1 LCHYDDDPG
10 PYQTTQEA
18 CAVSTPD
25 PNIDVPP
32 RPANGMPGSPPPAP
46 PPVTGRAVPPPRTGP
61 GAPPAEPPQPRPVG
75 DTLIRRL
82 LPLVVSVVAVLFA
95 LVSLGVA
102 WRALDQ
108 AKDAHDIALA
118 GRDTTPGQQPTA
130 QPPAPTT
137 GDTGT
142 STATTPVN
150 PTATGE
156 PPPLDQRTVYKVKYD
171 KQSLILKPQSSSTMY
186 IDVDEPRVNTESGA
200 GYDIELSPAY
210 NSASPYFTLGDGVAA
225 SDQGAPDMT
234 PQDCADRIRRAPVA
248 DNGRIPARQGLDV
261 CLITSF
267 SAAQQ
272 RGDVRRMVLM
282 EVTGVA
288 ADGAVTVQLSAWDI
302 PR

>member
-1 LCHYDDDPG
+1 
-10 PYQTTQEA
+10 
-18 CAVSTPD
+18 VSTPD
-25 PNIDVPP
+25 PNVNVPP
-32 RPANGMPGSPPPAP
+32 RPANATPGSPPPPPPPP
-46 PPVTGRAVPPPRTGP
+46 PPVPGRAVPPPRSGP
-61 GAPPAEPPQPRPVG
+61 GAPPADIPPPPKPVG
-75 DTLIRRL
+75 ETLVRRL
-82 LPLVVSVVAVLFA
+82 LPLAVSVVAVLFA
-95 LVSLGVA
+95 LVSLGIA

-108 AKDAHDIALA
+108 AKDARDIALA
-118 GRDTTPGQQPTA
+118 GRGTTPGQQPAGQPTA
-130 QPPAPTT
+130 PAP

-171 KQSLILKPQSSSTMY
+171 KQSLILKPQGSSTMY
-186 IDVDEPRVNTESGA
+186 IDVDEPRVKTESSG
-200 GYDIELSPAY
+200 GYDVELSPTY
-210 NSASPYFTLGDGVAA
+210 NTAPPYFTLGDGVYA
-225 SDQGAPDMT
+225 SDLGAPGMT
-234 PQDCADRIRRAPVA
+234 PQDCADKIQRAPVA

-261 CLITSF
+261 CVITSF
-267 SAAQQ
+267 AAAQQ